1 MTSLVMLPPR
11 PILILVDEV
20 GNDADGVQPSRDEDE
35 GCGGIG
41 KICLDFVLIGVV
53 GGTIVATFSK
63 ENGRLMKIYDV
74 TPISGGALR
83 SSATCREW

>member
-1 MTSLVMLPPR
+1 MTLDLGIGMTSLVMLPPR
-11 PILILVDEV
+11 PTLILVDEV
-20 GNDADGVQPSRDEDE
+20 GNDADGVQPSREEDE

-53 GGTIVATFSK
+53 GGTIVVMFSK

-74 TPISGGALR
+74 TPISGGD
-83 SSATCREW
+83 S